1 MSTYIRNRL
10 IGMLPVL
17 FLVSIIVFMLIRML
31 PGDPVL
37 IMLGEEATLEVRAAL
52 RHELGLDRSIP
63 VQYAVWVGRV
73 IRGDLGRSI
82 RTHQPVLEAIIQR
95 LPVTF
100 ELTLL
105 AMVISLSSALPV
117 GIVAAMFRG
126 SRVDMIS
133 TAAALVGISIPNF
146 FLAIVLIYVF
156 ALKFGWVPPMGYTP
170 PWQDL
175 AANLK
180 AMILPAMTLGIGAAA
195 VVARH
200 IRSSFLEVLGQ
211 DYIRTA
217 RGKGLRE
224 HRVLFTHALKNAL
237 IPVVTI
243 VGLQFG
249 GLLGGAIITETIFGL
264 PGVGRLVIASIFER
278 DFPLVQGVVLFVALV
293 FLFTNLV
300 VDVLYAF
307 LDPRIHYG

>member
-10 IGMLPVL
+10 IAMLPVL

-224 HRVLFTHALKNAL
+224 HRVVFTHALKNAL

>member
-10 IGMLPVL
+10 IAMLPVL
-17 FLVSIIVFMLIRML
+17 FLVSIIVFMLIRMI

-126 SRVDMIS
+126 SRVDMVS

-146 FLAIVLIYVF
+146 FLAIVLIFVF

-224 HRVLFTHALKNAL
+224 HRVIFTHALKNAL

>member
-10 IGMLPVL
+10 IAMLPVL
-17 FLVSIIVFMLIRML
+17 FLVSIIVFMLIRMI

-146 FLAIVLIYVF
+146 FLAIVLIFVF

-224 HRVLFTHALKNAL
+224 HRVIFTHALKNAL

>member
-10 IGMLPVL
+10 IAMLPVL

-224 HRVLFTHALKNAL
+224 HRVIFTHALKNAL

>member
-1 MSTYIRNRL
+1 MATYIRNRL
-10 IGMLPVL
+10 IAMLPVL
-17 FLVSIIVFMLIRML
+17 FLVSIIVFMLIRL
-31 PGDPVL
+31 IPGDPVL

-195 VVARH
+195 IVARH

-224 HRVLFTHALKNAL
+224 HRVIFTHALKNAL

-293 FLFTNLV
+293 FLFTNLI
-300 VDVLYAF
+300 VDVLYAV

>member
-10 IGMLPVL
+10 IAMLPVL
-17 FLVSIIVFMLIRML
+17 FLVSIIVFMLIRMI

-146 FLAIVLIYVF
+146 FLAIVLIFVF

-180 AMILPAMTLGIGAAA
+180 AMILPAMTLGIGASA

-224 HRVLFTHALKNAL
+224 HRVIFTHVLKNAL

-307 LDPRIHYG
+307 LDPRIHHG

>member
-1 MSTYIRNRL
+1 
-10 IGMLPVL
+10 MLPVL
-17 FLVSIIVFMLIRML
+17 FLVSIIVFMLIRMI

-146 FLAIVLIYVF
+146 FLAIVLIFVF

-224 HRVLFTHALKNAL
+224 HRVIFTHALKNAL

-307 LDPRIHYG
+307 LDPRIHHG

>member
-1 MSTYIRNRL
+1 
-10 IGMLPVL
+10 MLPVL
-17 FLVSIIVFMLIRML
+17 FLVSIIVFMLIRL
-31 PGDPVL
+31 IPGDPVL

-195 VVARH
+195 IVARH

-224 HRVLFTHALKNAL
+224 HRVIFTHALKNAL

-300 VDVLYAF
+300 VDVLYAV

>member
-1 MSTYIRNRL
+1 
-10 IGMLPVL
+10 
-17 FLVSIIVFMLIRML
+17 
-31 PGDPVL
+31 
-37 IMLGEEATLEVRAAL
+37 
-52 RHELGLDRSIP
+52 
-63 VQYAVWVGRV
+63 
-73 IRGDLGRSI
+73 
-82 RTHQPVLEAIIQR
+82 
-95 LPVTF
+95 
-100 ELTLL
+100 
-105 AMVISLSSALPV
+105 
-117 GIVAAMFRG
+117 
-126 SRVDMIS
+126 
-133 TAAALVGISIPNF
+133 
-146 FLAIVLIYVF
+146 
-156 ALKFGWVPPMGYTP
+156 MGYTP

-224 HRVLFTHALKNAL
+224 HKVIFTHALKNAL

>member
-1 MSTYIRNRL
+1 MATYIRNRL
-10 IGMLPVL
+10 IAMLPVL
-17 FLVSIIVFMLIRML
+17 FLVSIIVFMLIRL
-31 PGDPVL
+31 IPGDPVL

-195 VVARH
+195 IVARH

-224 HRVLFTHALKNAL
+224 HRVIFTHALKNAL

-249 GLLGGAIITETIFGL
+249 GLLGGAIITETIFVL

-300 VDVLYAF
+300 VDVLYAV

>member
-10 IGMLPVL
+10 IAMLPVL
-17 FLVSIIVFMLIRML
+17 FLVSIIVFMLIRMI

-146 FLAIVLIYVF
+146 FLAIVLIFVF

-224 HRVLFTHALKNAL
+224 HRVMFTHALKNAL

-300 VDVLYAF
+300 VDVLYAV
-307 LDPRIHYG
+307 LDPRIHHG

>member
-1 MSTYIRNRL
+1 
-10 IGMLPVL
+10 MLPVL
-17 FLVSIIVFMLIRML
+17 FLVSIIVFMLIRMI

-105 AMVISLSSALPV
+105 AMAISLSSALPV
-117 GIVAAMFRG
+117 GIVAAMSRG
-126 SRVDMIS
+126 SRVDMVS

-200 IRSSFLEVLGQ
+200 IRSSLLEVLGQ

-224 HRVLFTHALKNAL
+224 HRVVFTHALKNAL

>member
-1 MSTYIRNRL
+1 
-10 IGMLPVL
+10 MLPVL
-17 FLVSIIVFMLIRML
+17 FLVSIIVFMLIRMI

-146 FLAIVLIYVF
+146 FLAIVLIFVF

-224 HRVLFTHALKNAL
+224 HRVIFTHALKNAL